1 MKRDLPPPVWLFPA
15 SLRNNN
21 SSGGGG
27 VGVARLLWLGGGQIA
42 GALPWRAE
50 ISWDPAP
57 RSPGEGEAICKKI
70 RLVKGG

>member
-27 VGVARLLWLGGGQIA
+27 VGVARLLWLGVGGA
-42 GALPWRAE
+42 NSRGFAT
-50 ISWDPAP
+50 
-57 RSPGEGEAICKKI
+57 EG
-70 RLVKGG
+70 